1 MLKFHFENPNNITI
15 KPIKA
20 VGYENMNPVEIY
32 KQQLQQKFN
41 TNVNERFNSNS
52 NISEN
57 FSSNSSTENFVVK
70 SSDNTLF
77 DNLYKEMIRSYTK
90 AVSFYV
96 LNNHM
101 YNHWINNWKILKEN
115 IDKKDLRVERLSSND
130 KDVAY
135 TQNKGELLCFRWKD
149 KQGYVMKDVF
159 VYVVLHELAHQC
171 FPKTFIGHDNPFP
184 EMLAILCVAGFELQL
199 FDLTKIPKEMVNS
212 NGQPIT
218 SRTSLRDEILYGI
231 ELLKKYNSD
240 VKSQDYYNKLMAVVF
255 EKAK

>member
-101 YNHWINNWKILKEN
+101 YNHWINNWKILKDN

>member
-1 MLKFHFENPNNITI
+1 MLKFHFENPNEVVLR
-15 KPIKA
+15 PIKA
-20 VGYENMNPVEIY
+20 VGYENTNPVELY
-32 KQQLQQKFN
+32 KQQLQQKFYTN
-41 TNVNERFNSNS
+41 T
-52 NISEN
+52 
-57 FSSNSSTENFVVK
+57 TENFNGTTTTEQFVVK
-70 SSDNTLF
+70 TSDNTLF
-77 DNLYKEMIRSYTK
+77 DNLYKEMIRSYTQ

-96 LNNHM
+96 LNNRM
-101 YNHWINNWKILKEN
+101 YSHWIKHWKILKDN
-115 IDKKDLRVERLSSND
+115 IDKKDLRVERLSTND

-184 EMLAILCVAGFELQL
+184 EMLAILCVVGFELQL
-199 FDLTKIPKEMVNS
+199 FDLAKIPKEMVNS

-231 ELLKKYNSD
+231 ELLKKYNTD
-240 VKSQDYYNKLMAVVF
+240 VESQDYYNKLMAVVF